1 MTSKHNVW
9 QSSNFGRKG
18 NAKNITTVKDGEFSR
33 FVFMEDVVYEADEP
47 GSFRGFEKKSFLH
60 AWKRVW

>member
-1 MTSKHNVW
+1 
-9 QSSNFGRKG
+9 
-18 NAKNITTVKDGEFSR
+18 
-33 FVFMEDVVYEADEP
+33 MEDVVYEADEP